1 MRCNLFESTLSI
13 CRGRHHQHE
22 ADNPLPEEVL
32 QLPVG
37 DALCVHEP
45 HLLATLVA
53 DPEPFLR
60 AAAAHV
66 HDVLVHFHHVLGLG
80 LEELGVLEQRFHG
93 DGPVPV
99 NEMVMAQRY
108 GAAEVF
114 ADANALAGTRPSD
127 PVAVALVQQAIR
139 EALLA
144 EGLHVCGSLERHAH
158 ALGRRV
164 QSADRLLARRP
175 RLLVLAQAL
184 GLVLGLLLRR
194 YRHVFN
200 AVAQPVLSNARKLL
214 PRKNTRLWIYGG

>member
-1 MRCNLFESTLSI
+1 M
-13 CRGRHHQHE
+13 
-22 ADNPLPEEVL
+22 PEEVL

-53 DPEPFLR
+53 DTEPFLR

-99 NEMVMAQRY
+99 NEIVMAQRY

-127 PVAVALVQQAIR
+127 PVAVALVEQAVR

-144 EGLHVCGSLERHAH
+144 EVVDGGRSLEMHAS

-164 QSADRLLARRP
+164 QPAYGLLARRP
-175 RLLVLAQAL
+175 RLLVLTQA
-184 GLVLGLLLRR
+184 R
-194 YRHVFN
+194 
-200 AVAQPVLSNARKLL
+200 
-214 PRKNTRLWIYGG
+214 